1 MLCSLGIASKVHII
15 ASVMSVRNYRL
26 SVTCCRGGGFISVEN
41 LLFFARNYPV
51 SCFVFLTVKPKQIMN
66 NESGIWLYI
75 ENYDLVLWQDLV
87 SSYDNVA
94 NSLDVLHISP
104 WP

>member
-15 ASVMSVRNYRL
+15 ASVMKVRNYHL
-26 SVTCCRGGGFISVEN
+26 SVTCYRGGGFISVEN

-51 SCFVFLTVKPKQIMN
+51 SFFAFLSVKPKQIMN
-66 NESGIWLYI
+66 NESGIWPYL

-87 SSYDNVA
+87 FGYDNVA
-94 NSLDVLHISP
+94 NYLDVLHVSP
-104 WP
+104 CP